1 MHSKLY
7 TVISLLF
14 LYIQIPFILS
24 GEAIPAH
31 EEVGSTQDRIGAKHL
46 PRDPVVPLED
56 LITFSRPTRPKV
68 DRPRRVVQLNSS
80 KFPTK
85 PSFPPIPGF
94 NPLKGNFIRGGLVRV
109 VSIPPERRLTA
120 APIAGPLRPS
130 IGPTQTF
137 KISVRPIQP
146 DIVHRQE
153 EFENIIITPA
163 PEPTNAFVPDD
174 WPTSWTSWTI
184 TTRIMGI
191 EGDLELVEMKPVVP
205 WREPAQASPV
215 RNGNTGPG
223 RRGPNHSN
231 ISTTMTV
238 GTMPVSVIPVAE
250 TPRSSKDSV
259 DDFMVIESPQPL
271 APGGGPKKEQD
282 LPVDPDSGEIS
293 QDTLGLDHEESQ
305 IPEQSLELIR
315 KRDRI
320 QKLNRRSRAMKS

>member
-14 LYIQIPFILS
+14 LYIQIPFIFS

-46 PRDPVVPLED
+46 PRDPVVPLEGP
-56 LITFSRPTRPKV
+56 ITFTRPTRPKV
-68 DRPRRVVQLNSS
+68 DRPRRVVQLNGS

-94 NPLKGNFIRGGLVRV
+94 NPLKG
-109 VSIPPERRLTA
+109 
-120 APIAGPLRPS
+120 
-130 IGPTQTF
+130 PTQTF
-137 KISVRPIQP
+137 QISVRPIQP
-146 DIVHRQE
+146 DIVRRQE
-153 EFENIIITPA
+153 KFENIIITPA
-163 PEPTNAFVPDD
+163 PEPTNSFVPDD

-223 RRGPNHSN
+223 RKRPNHSN

-238 GTMPVSVIPVAE
+238 GTMPVSVILVAE

-259 DDFMVIESPQPL
+259 DDFVVIESPQPL
-271 APGGGPKKEQD
+271 ALGGGPKKEQD
-282 LPVDPDSGEIS
+282 LPVDPGSGEVS
-293 QDTLGLDHEESQ
+293 
-305 IPEQSLELIR
+305 
-315 KRDRI
+315 
-320 QKLNRRSRAMKS
+320 

>member
-1 MHSKLY
+1 MSVDLRRALHAYHFVSGWNDN
-7 TVISLLF
+7 
-14 LYIQIPFILS
+14 FIKTLD
-24 GEAIPAH
+24 GNEQ
-31 EEVGSTQDRIGAKHL
+31 E
-46 PRDPVVPLED
+46 DP
-56 LITFSRPTRPKV
+56 ITFSRPTRSEV
-68 DRPRRVVQLNSS
+68 DRPRRVVQLNGS
-80 KFPTK
+80 KFPAG

-94 NPLKGNFIRGGLVRV
+94 NPLKGDFIRGGLVRV

-137 KISVRPIQP
+137 RISVRPIQP
-146 DIVHRQE
+146 DIVRRQE

-191 EGDLELVEMKPVVP
+191 EGDLEWVEMKPVVP
-205 WREPAQASPV
+205 WREPAHASPV

-223 RRGPNHSN
+223 LKRPNHSN
-231 ISTTMTV
+231 TSTTM
-238 GTMPVSVIPVAE
+238 SVE

-259 DDFMVIESPQPL
+259 DDTVDIQSLQPL
-271 APGGGPKKEQD
+271 APGGDPKEQNS
-282 LPVDPDSGEIS
+282 PVDPDSEEVS
-293 QDTLGLDHEESQ
+293 QDTRGLDHEESQ
-305 IPEQSLELIR
+305 IPEQSLEPIR

>member
-223 RRGPNHSN
+223 L
-231 ISTTMTV
+231 
-238 GTMPVSVIPVAE
+238 AE

-259 DDFMVIESPQPL
+259 DDFVVIESPQPL

-282 LPVDPDSGEIS
+282 LPVDPGSGEVS

-305 IPEQSLELIR
+305 IPKQSLELIR